1 MALLSQNA
9 KHLTGQPKT
18 KDQMTT
24 AKQTDILAN
33 DYDYDILA
41 ANIANDDN
49 YDYSVQHEPS

>member
-1 MALLSQNA
+1 MPLVLVLVLVPLVSQNA

-33 DYDYDILA
+33 D
-41 ANIANDDN
+41 DD